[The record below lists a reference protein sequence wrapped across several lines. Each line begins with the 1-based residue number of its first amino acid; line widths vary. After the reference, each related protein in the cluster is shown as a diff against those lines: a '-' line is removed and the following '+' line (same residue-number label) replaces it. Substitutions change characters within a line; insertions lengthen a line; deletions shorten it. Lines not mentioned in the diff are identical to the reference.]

1 MHGKK
6 TQKIGFTRTCS
17 RLNSIK
23 EHLLSPK
30 NNKRI
35 LQNLKKSLMTQED
48 ICKDQ
53 KIDFIGQ
60 KKSTNKKII
69 YSKINRSQFDSFR
82 TKNFD
87 TSQINTT
94 QFNSNL
100 QSPKI
105 SFNAYNSSALNS
117 PNATLNFSE
126 PKFRKTPNI
135 LPKTPKPQTN
145 PHPQYNNPAQNNPN
159 RNLKNLLSKKIQNQ
173 YNIET
178 KIFPEPKKELSKNN
192 FLTKIK
198 KIYSKEFCPE
208 NFGPRIQCSVREKC
222 QPDGG
227 QRVSRLLT
235 RNFGG
240 DPGQARYQDPPKK
253 ILDIEN
259 FNSIIVDQRNNFAKE
274 QQNFDGDRV
283 FRRASRVGG
292 FLDMDLG
299 VEIFDQ
305 DCFDS
310 GSCSNGE
317 FSITEMSEIQK
328 GHFWQ
333 GRERVKGRARSEV
346 SPCRMVKG
354 KALSLRDDEMDR
366 GEFFK
371 KFDQM
376 LTG

>member
-6 TQKIGFTRTCS
+6 TQKIGFTRTSS

-30 NNKRI
+30 DNKRI

-48 ICKDQ
+48 IRKDQ
-53 KIDFIGQ
+53 KIDYIGR

-69 YSKINRSQFDSFR
+69 FSKMNRSQFDSFLP
-82 TKNFD
+82 KNFD

-100 QSPKI
+100 QSPKV
-105 SFNAYNSSALNS
+105 SFNANNSSALIS
-117 PNATLNFSE
+117 PNATLNLSQ
-126 PKFRKTPNI
+126 PKFRQTPNI

-145 PHPQYNNPAQNNPN
+145 PHPQYNPTKNNPN
-159 RNLKNLLSKKIQNQ
+159 RNLKILLSKKIQNQ
-173 YNIET
+173 YKIEP
-178 KIFPEPKKELSKNN
+178 KICPEPKKELEKNN

-198 KIYSKEFCPE
+198 KKFSKESCPE
-208 NFGPRIQCSVREKC
+208 NFEPRIQCSVREKC
-222 QPDGG
+222 QPDEG
-227 QRVSRLLT
+227 QRLARTLT

-259 FNSIIVDQRNNFAKE
+259 FNSIIVDQKNNFAKE
-274 QQNFDGDRV
+274 QKNFDGDRV
-283 FRRASRVGG
+283 FHKASPSGG
-292 FLDMDLG
+292 FLDMELG
-299 VEIFDQ
+299 LEIFDQ
-305 DCFDS
+305 NCFDY

-317 FSITEMSEIQK
+317 FSITEMSEIEE
-328 GHFWQ
+328 GHFGQ
-333 GRERVKGRARSEV
+333 RGGRVKGRARSEV
-346 SPCRMVKG
+346 SPCRVVRG
-354 KALSLRDDEMDR
+354 EGISLRDDEMDR